1 MSDPNTAPDTRPPT
15 TKRQWRREIV
25 AAILALDPVER
36 RRQQSALVDALP
48 NLPGWAKAGTVLL
61 YISAFPEEID
71 TAPLLALA
79 HAAGKRVVLP
89 RVDRR
94 ERRLRLH
101 LMTDPGRALVSGV
114 LGIPEPDAA
123 WPEAL
128 PDRIDWALVPGVAF
142 DEHADRLGR
151 GAGYY
156 DRLLPTLPADAV
168 RWALCFDCQLIPR
181 LPVEPH
187 DIPLDGVTAPGRT
200 ILGVGRKSPEP

>member
-1 MSDPNTAPDTRPPT
+1 MSAPNTTSDTPPSK

-25 AAILALDPVER
+25 AAILALDPAER
-36 RRQQSALVDALP
+36 RRQESALAAALP
-48 NLPGWAKAGTVLL
+48 ALPGWARADTVLL

-89 RVDRR
+89 RVDRQ

-101 LMTDPGRALVSGV
+101 LVTDPGQSLVSGV
-114 LGIPEPDAA
+114 LGIPEPDAT
-123 WPEAL
+123 WPEAP
-128 PDRIDWALVPGVAF
+128 PDLIDWALVPGVAF

-151 GAGYY
+151 GAGHY
-156 DRLLPTLPADAV
+156 DRLLPTLRADAV
-168 RWALCFDCQLIPR
+168 RWALCFDCQVVPR

-187 DIPLDGVTAPGRT
+187 DVPLDGVTAPGRT
-200 ILGVGRKSPEP
+200 ILGPGSKLPVR